1 MVFRAELMQ
10 KSSAAVWPGRT
21 LFFSSGFA
29 YAVWGVGVAVVD
41 HKFAL
46 STIAL
51 SLALFAV
58 SLGAIIT
65 MRPAGRLIARL
76 GSAQV
81 CQIGALL
88 QAVVISL
95 IMQADSYPLLL
106 LLLLAFGAANAVF
119 DTAMNAQAIAVE
131 AQLNRSLLST
141 MHAMFS
147 FGGICGAG
155 LGSVC
160 LEQDWPIAD
169 LFYLSALLTLVFSL
183 MAGRL
188 FSPDPLVMNRE
199 QPQQPQHKRSLL
211 LVACLAFLALLA
223 EGAMY
228 DWSAVFMRDVVLA
241 QGFWI
246 GSAYASFSAGMMIG
260 RLFGD
265 RLRTAY
271 GDVLVLTASGGLAVL
286 GLMLVL
292 IEPIVLVSVIG
303 FASVGLGCANL
314 IPIVFKAAANAD
326 YRHAG
331 EAIAYV
337 SQIGYLGFLLGPV
350 LIGFLASQFGL
361 LLALATVGLCAFL
374 IAVMAKSVLSS
385 SGRLIPLDDNRRN

>member
-1 MVFRAELMQ
+1 MS
-10 KSSAAVWPGRT
+10 KPSAAVWPGRM

-41 HKFAL
+41 RKFAL
-46 STIAL
+46 STTAL

-65 MRPAGRLIARL
+65 MQPAGRLISRL

-131 AQLNRSLLST
+131 ALLNRSLLST

-147 FGGICGAG
+147 LGGICGAG

-160 LEQDWPIAD
+160 LEQDWPMAD
-169 LFYLSALLTLVFSL
+169 LFYLSALLTLIFSL
-183 MAGRL
+183 MAGRF
-188 FSPDPLVMNRE
+188 FSPDPLMANSE
-199 QPQQPQHKRSLL
+199 QSQQPQHNRSLI
-211 LVACLAFLALLA
+211 LVAWLAFLALLA
-223 EGAMY
+223 EGAIY
-228 DWSAVFMRDVVLA
+228 DWSAVFMRNVVLA
-241 QGFWI
+241 QGFWV
-246 GSAYASFSAGMMIG
+246 GSAYASFSVGMMIG

-271 GDVLVLTASGGLAVL
+271 GDALVLTTSGGLAVL
-286 GLMLVL
+286 GLILVL
-292 IEPIVLVSVIG
+292 IEPIVLLSVIG
-303 FASVGLGCANL
+303 FAGVGLGCANL
-314 IPIVFKAAANAD
+314 IPILFKAAANANH
-326 YRHAG
+326 RVAG
-331 EAIAYV
+331 EAIAYA
-337 SQIGYLGFLLGPV
+337 SRIGYLGFLLGPV
-350 LIGFLASQFGL
+350 LIGFLSSQFGL
-361 LLALATVGLCAFL
+361 LLALATVGLCALL
-374 IAVMAKSVLSS
+374 IALLAKRIL
-385 SGRLIPLDDNRRN
+385 PNDNILL